1 MEQTSRTRTGNYS
14 EIKRRMTAERSLQHM
29 DQIAEQFLALTN
41 EAALYVR
48 RAKIVSASTEAKC
61 IFGSACVGQNL
72 RSVIGSEASGSQ
84 AASYISEVSIGGARY
99 AIRVAPM
106 GEGQIVFITPTST
119 RKPVLNDAFLGAA
132 RSTLM
137 SINLACSIGRSRAEQ
152 LGDDDLLKCFI
163 SATRSYYV
171 FSHMFGNISTLHSL
185 AYGSC
190 PFQPVALDISGLCA
204 NIADETRELFG
215 EIDFSLNLPEHIE
228 ISADRELLQQAV
240 TNVISNCIEHASGLT
255 RISISLLDR
264 NDSVILSIADDG
276 CGMPQAAM
284 NALFRDVERS
294 PELINLSHGAGLG
307 LELVRAVAEKHNG
320 SLHIES
326 RENVGTTIRLSLSKG
341 IPVSRV
347 MRCEPEAYKLGPAA
361 LYTAFANCL
370 PEDFFAGKYMD

>member
-1 MEQTSRTRTGNYS
+1 MSHLILNETNALSICLIRSRTVFSVHLMRDGKRSQALIWGEAILTLVGAENGIVP
-14 EIKRRMTAERSLQHM
+14 EIDDVARIALQAALAFEPRNEALV
-29 DQIAEQFLALTN
+29 IVKARLALTVVDRCDAH
-41 EAALYVR
+41 ETGAHRHAAHDALVQVR
-48 RAKIVSASTEAKC
+48 
-61 IFGSACVGQNL
+61 Q
-72 RSVIGSEASGSQ
+72 
-84 AASYISEVSIGGARY
+84 
-99 AIRVAPM
+99 
-106 GEGQIVFITPTST
+106 
-119 RKPVLNDAFLGAA
+119 RK
-132 RSTLM
+132 
-137 SINLACSIGRSRAEQ
+137 
-152 LGDDDLLKCFI
+152 
-163 SATRSYYV
+163 
-171 FSHMFGNISTLHSL
+171 
-185 AYGSC
+185 
-190 PFQPVALDISGLCA
+190 
-204 NIADETRELFG
+204 DETRELFG
-215 EIDFSLNLPEHIE
+215 EIDFSLNLPDHIE

-320 SLHIES
+320 SLHVES

>member
-1 MEQTSRTRTGNYS
+1 MEQTGRTRTGNHS

-48 RAKIVSASTEAKC
+48 RAKIVSASTEAKR

-307 LELVRAVAEKHNG
+307 LELVRAVA
-320 SLHIES
+320 
-326 RENVGTTIRLSLSKG
+326 
-341 IPVSRV
+341 
-347 MRCEPEAYKLGPAA
+347 
-361 LYTAFANCL
+361 
-370 PEDFFAGKYMD
+370 

>member
-1 MEQTSRTRTGNYS
+1 
-14 EIKRRMTAERSLQHM
+14 
-29 DQIAEQFLALTN
+29 
-41 EAALYVR
+41 
-48 RAKIVSASTEAKC
+48 
-61 IFGSACVGQNL
+61 
-72 RSVIGSEASGSQ
+72 
-84 AASYISEVSIGGARY
+84 
-99 AIRVAPM
+99 
-106 GEGQIVFITPTST
+106 
-119 RKPVLNDAFLGAA
+119 
-132 RSTLM
+132 
-137 SINLACSIGRSRAEQ
+137 
-152 LGDDDLLKCFI
+152 
-163 SATRSYYV
+163 
-171 FSHMFGNISTLHSL
+171 MFGNISTLHSL
-185 AYGSC
+185 AYGNC

-240 TNVISNCIEHASGLT
+240 TNVISNCIEHASELT

>member
-1 MEQTSRTRTGNYS
+1 
-14 EIKRRMTAERSLQHM
+14 M
-29 DQIAEQFLALTN
+29 DQIAGQFLTLTN
-41 EAALYVR
+41 EAALYVWH
-48 RAKIVSASTEAKC
+48 AKIVSASAEAKR
-61 IFGSACVGQNL
+61 IFGSACVGQNI
-72 RSVIGSEASGSQ
+72 RSVIGIEASGSQ
-84 AASYISEVSIGGARY
+84 AASYISEVGIGGARY
-99 AIRVAPM
+99 AFRVSPM

-119 RKPVLNDAFLGAA
+119 RNPLLNDAFLGAA
-132 RSTLM
+132 RNTLM

-152 LGDDDLLKCFI
+152 LGDAELLKCFV

-171 FSHMFGNISTLHSL
+171 FSRMFGNISTLHSL

-190 PFQPVALDISGLCA
+190 PFQPVALDITELCT
-204 NIADETRELFG
+204 NIADELHELVG
-215 EIDFSLNLPEHIE
+215 EINYSLNLPDRLE
-228 ISADRELLQQAV
+228 ITADRELLQQAV

-255 RISISLLDR
+255 RISISLLDL
-264 NDSVILSIADDG
+264 NDSVVLSIADDG

-294 PELINLSHGAGLG
+294 PELISLSHGAGLG

-326 RENVGTTIRLSLSKG
+326 RAGVGTTVRISLSKG
-341 IPVSRV
+341 VPARRM

-370 PEDFFAGKYMD
+370 SEDFFAGKYMD

>member
-1 MEQTSRTRTGNYS
+1 M
-14 EIKRRMTAERSLQHM
+14 
-29 DQIAEQFLALTN
+29 
-41 EAALYVR
+41 
-48 RAKIVSASTEAKC
+48 
-61 IFGSACVGQNL
+61 
-72 RSVIGSEASGSQ
+72 
-84 AASYISEVSIGGARY
+84 
-99 AIRVAPM
+99 
-106 GEGQIVFITPTST
+106 
-119 RKPVLNDAFLGAA
+119 LNDTFLGAA

-163 SATRSYYV
+163 SATRSYYI
-171 FSHMFGNISTLHSL
+171 FSRMFGNISTLHSL
-185 AYGSC
+185 ASGSC
-190 PFQPVALDISGLCA
+190 PFQPVMLDVACMCS
-204 NIADETRELFG
+204 NIVDETHELFG
-215 EIDFSLNLPEHIE
+215 EIDFSLNMPEHIE

-326 RENVGTTIRLSLSKG
+326 REDVGTTIRIALSKG

-347 MRCEPEAYKLGPAA
+347 MRCEPEAYKLGAAA